1 MNFMEQQEISQG
13 SVVRW
18 SPEAVATEV
27 NDEVVLMNFER
38 NRCYGLGV
46 TGSEIWRRL
55 EAPTHVSELLTQLEA
70 AYEAP
75 SGQIESDVLKTLREL
90 AAEGLI
96 EVCAAKE

>member
-1 MNFMEQQEISQG
+1 MEQQEIRQD

-46 TGSEIWRRL
+46 TGSDIWRRL
-55 EAPTHVSELLTQLEA
+55 EAPTHVSELLTQLETV
-70 AYEAP
+70 YDAP
-75 SGQIESDVLKTLREL
+75 SGQIEADVLKTLREL

-96 EVCAAKE
+96 EVCAASE